1 MQGQEIWEYTAR
13 RNQDIEPMKTLQNPN
28 KKNQNSLGN
37 KYLYEEPT
45 PIIFIK
51 ITSCWWEMDSKKE

>member
-1 MQGQEIWEYTAR
+1 MQDQEIWEYTAR

-45 PIIFIK
+45 PIIL
-51 ITSCWWEMDSKKE
+51 